1 MALHGRHAEGEGETE
16 VGDESNKLRS
26 KTLIQGANRAGA
38 RAMLRACGLKDED
51 FTKPLIG
58 VANTW
63 IEIGPCN
70 YHLRELAQHVKDG
83 IRRAGGTPLE
93 FNTVSIS
100 DGITMGTEGMK
111 TSLISR
117 EVIADSI
124 ELVTRGNLFDA
135 LVVLVGCDKTI
146 PGGIM
151 ALARLNIPGLI
162 LYGGSIAPGEFEGHP
177 VTIQDVYEA
186 IGSHSSGKMSDER
199 LLALEKSACPGAG
212 ACGGQFTAN
221 TMALV
226 SEFLGIAPI
235 GLSNVPATNAGKA
248 AAGERAG
255 EMALDLLRGD
265 ITPCKII
272 TKTAIENAIA
282 GVAATGGS
290 TNAVLH
296 LLAIANEAK
305 LPLSIDDFDRISSKT
320 PIIADLKPGGRF
332 VATDLFAAGGT
343 ALIAK
348 RMLEA
353 GLLKGDAIT
362 VTGKTL
368 AQEADSAKERP
379 MQEVVRDAKNP
390 LKPTGGL
397 VILKGNLAP
406 EGCVIKVAG
415 HNTLNFRGP
424 ARVFDSEESAF
435 AEIDKNNIKAG
446 DVVVVR
452 YEGPKGGPGMREML
466 AVTAAL
472 VGAGL
477 GDSVALLTDG
487 RFSGATHGL
496 MAGHVAPEA
505 AHGGPIAAIE
515 DGDTIV
521 FDIPNRT
528 LNVDLTAEQIA
539 QRLANWRAP
548 APRFTSGVMAKYA
561 FLVSSSSRG
570 AITAL
575 PQTDSQPVQSGRTL

>member
-1 MALHGRHAEGEGETE
+1 VSKDTS
-16 VGDESNKLRS
+16 DLRS
-26 KTLIQGANRAGA
+26 QTLVKGASRAGA
-38 RAMLRACGLKDED
+38 RAMLRACGLKDDD
-51 FTKPLIG
+51 FSKPLIG

-83 IRRAGGTPLE
+83 IRKAGGMPLE

-177 VTIQDVYEA
+177 VTLQDVYEA
-186 IGSHSSGKMSDER
+186 IGAHSSGKMSDAR

-226 SEFLGIAPI
+226 AEFLGIAPI
-235 GLSNVPATNAGKA
+235 GPSGIPATDSAKA

-255 EMALDLLRGD
+255 EMVLDLLRRD
-265 ITPCKII
+265 VTPSKII

-290 TNAVLH
+290 TNSVLH
-296 LLAIANEAK
+296 LLAIASEAK
-305 LPLSIDDFDRISSKT
+305 IPLSIDDFDRVSSRT
-320 PIIADLKPGGRF
+320 PIIADLKPAGRF
-332 VATDLFAAGGT
+332 VATDLYAAGGT
-343 ALIAK
+343 ALVAK
-348 RMLEA
+348 RMIEA

-368 AQEADSAKERP
+368 GQEADAAIEKP
-379 MQEVVRDAKNP
+379 KQEVVRSAKNP

-397 VILKGNLAP
+397 VILRGNLAP

-415 HNTLNFRGP
+415 HNTMNFRGT
-424 ARVFDSEESAF
+424 ARVFDSEEAAF
-435 AEIDKNNIKAG
+435 AEIDKNKIRAG
-446 DVVVVR
+446 DVVVIR
-452 YEGPKGGPGMREML
+452 YEGPKGGPGMREIKKENNK
-466 AVTAAL
+466 
-472 VGAGL
+472 
-477 GDSVALLTDG
+477 
-487 RFSGATHGL
+487 R
-496 MAGHVAPEA
+496 
-505 AHGGPIAAIE
+505 I
-515 DGDTIV
+515 
-521 FDIPNRT
+521 
-528 LNVDLTAEQIA
+528 
-539 QRLANWRAP
+539 
-548 APRFTSGVMAKYA
+548 K
-561 FLVSSSSRG
+561 
-570 AITAL
+570 
-575 PQTDSQPVQSGRTL
+575 

>member
-1 MALHGRHAEGEGETE
+1 MSAPPLKPRSSALTDGAH
-16 VGDESNKLRS
+16 RS
-26 KTLIQGANRAGA
+26 AA
-38 RAMLRACGLKDED
+38 RAMLRACGLQDED
-51 FTKPLIG
+51 FSKPLIG

-70 YHLRELAQHVKDG
+70 YHLRELASHVKDG
-83 IRRAGGTPLE
+83 IRKAGGTPLE

-100 DGITMGTEGMK
+100 DGITMGTEGMRA
-111 TSLISR
+111 SLVSR

-135 LVVLVGCDKTI
+135 LIVLVGCDKTI
-146 PGGIM
+146 PGGVM
-151 ALARLNIPGLI
+151 ALARLNIPGLV
-162 LYGGSIAPGEFEGHP
+162 LYGGSIAPGQFEGHS
-177 VTIQDVYEA
+177 VTIQDVFEA
-186 IGSHSSGKMSDER
+186 VGAHARGGMSDAR
-199 LLALEKSACPGAG
+199 LKALEASACPGAG

-226 SEFLGIAPI
+226 CEFLGIAPM
-235 GLSNVPATNAGKA
+235 GLSSIPATNEAKA
-248 AAGERAG
+248 AAGERTG
-255 EMALDLLRGD
+255 EMVLELLRTNT
-265 ITPCKII
+265 IPSKII

-305 LPLSIDDFDRISSKT
+305 IPLSIDDFDRISSRV

-332 VATDLFAAGGT
+332 VATDLYAAGGT
-343 ALIAK
+343 ALVAK
-348 RMLEA
+348 RLVDA
-353 GLLKGDAIT
+353 RILNGDALT
-362 VTGKTL
+362 VTGRTIG
-368 AQEADSAKERP
+368 QEAASANETAR
-379 MQEVVRDAKNP
+379 QEVVRKLDSP

-406 EGCVIKVAG
+406 EGCVVKVAG
-415 HNTLNFRGP
+415 HNMMSFRGP
-424 ARVFDSEESAF
+424 ARVFDGEEAAF
-435 AEIDKNNIKAG
+435 AGVENGTIKAG
-446 DVVVVR
+446 DVVVIR

-505 AHGGPIAAIE
+505 AHGGPIAAIR
-515 DGDTIV
+515 DGDMIA
-521 FDIPNRT
+521 FDISKRS
-528 LNVDLTAEQIA
+528 LSVELSAEELRA
-539 QRLANWRAP
+539 RLSGWEPP
-548 APRFTSGVMAKYA
+548 AAHYAGGVMAKYA
-561 FLVSSSSRG
+561 FLVSSASRG
-570 AITAL
+570 AVTSIPTPLSSTA
-575 PQTDSQPVQSGRTL
+575 QSGAISSRTA

>member
-1 MALHGRHAEGEGETE
+1 MSDTLPKPRSRALIE
-16 VGDESNKLRS
+16 
-26 KTLIQGANRAGA
+26 GANRAGA
-38 RAMLRACGLKDED
+38 RAMLRASGLKDDD
-51 FTKPLIG
+51 FKKPLIG

-70 YHLRELAQHVKDG
+70 YHLRELAQHVKEG
-83 IRRAGGTPLE
+83 IRAAGGTPLE

-100 DGITMGTEGMK
+100 DGITMGTEGMRA
-111 TSLISR
+111 SLVSR

-162 LYGGSIAPGEFEGHP
+162 LYGGSIAPGQYEGHS

-186 IGSHSSGKMSDER
+186 IGKHARGGMTDAELKS
-199 LLALEKSACPGAG
+199 LECAACPGAG

-226 SEFLGIAPI
+226 CEFLGIAPM
-235 GLSNVPATNAGKA
+235 GLSSIPATDKGKG
-248 AAGERAG
+248 AAGRRAG
-255 EMALDLLRGD
+255 EFVLELLRRD
-265 ITPCKII
+265 LTPSKII
-272 TKTAIENAIA
+272 TKAAIENAIA

-305 LPLSIDDFDRISSKT
+305 IPLSIDDFDRISSRV

-332 VATDLFAAGGT
+332 VATDLYAAGGT
-343 ALIAK
+343 ALVAK
-348 RMLEA
+348 RLLEA
-353 GLLKGDAIT
+353 GLLRGDALT
-362 VTGKTL
+362 VTGSTL
-368 AQEADSAKERP
+368 AEEAAKAKETP
-379 MQEVVRDAKNP
+379 SQEVVRKLNAP

-397 VILKGNLAP
+397 VILKGNIAP

-415 HNTLNFRGP
+415 HNLQSFRGP
-424 ARVFDSEESAF
+424 ARVFDNEVAAF
-435 AEIDKNNIKAG
+435 AAVEQGAIKAG
-446 DVVVVR
+446 DVIVIR

-505 AHGGPIAAIE
+505 ANGGPIAAIA
-515 DGDTIV
+515 DGDTII
-521 FDIPNRT
+521 FDIPKRQ
-528 LNVDLTAEQIA
+528 LSLDLSAAEIQK
-539 QRLANWRAP
+539 RLAAWKP
-548 APRFTSGVMAKYA
+548 PQPRFTSGVMAKYA
-561 FLVSSSSRG
+561 LLVSSSSLG
-570 AITAL
+570 AVTAV
-575 PQTDSQPVQSGRTL
+575 PATFSGPVAAGSYARTS

>member
-1 MALHGRHAEGEGETE
+1 MS
-16 VGDESNKLRS
+16 DPFPKLRS
-26 KTLIQGANRAGA
+26 QALIGGASRAGA
-38 RAMLRACGLKDED
+38 RAMLRASGLKDDD
-51 FTKPLIG
+51 FTKPLVG

-70 YHLRELAQHVKDG
+70 YHLRELAEHVKAG
-83 IRRAGGTPLE
+83 IRKAGGTPLE

-111 TSLISR
+111 ASLISR
-117 EVIADSI
+117 EVITDSI
-124 ELVTRGNLFDA
+124 ELVTRGNMFDA

-146 PGGIM
+146 PAGVM
-151 ALARLNIPGLI
+151 SLARLNIPGLV
-162 LYGGSIAPGEFEGHP
+162 LYGGSIAPGTFEGHD

-186 IGSHSSGKMSDER
+186 IGSHSSGKMNDAR

-221 TMALV
+221 TMAMV
-226 SEFLGIAPI
+226 CEFLGIAPMTI
-235 GLSNVPATNAGKA
+235 SSVPATNAGKA

-255 EMALDLLRGD
+255 ELLLDLLRKN
-265 ITPCKII
+265 ITPSQII

-282 GVAATGGS
+282 AVAATGGS

-305 LPLSIDDFDRISSKT
+305 IPLSIDDFDRISAKT
-320 PIIADLKPGGRF
+320 PIIADLKPAGRF

-348 RMLEA
+348 RMIEA
-353 GLLKGDAIT
+353 GLLKPEALT
-362 VTGKTL
+362 VTGKTIG
-368 AQEADSAKERP
+368 QEADSAKETP
-379 MQEVVRDAKNP
+379 KQEVIHSAKNP

-415 HNTLNFRGP
+415 HDYHAFRGT
-424 ARVFDSEESAF
+424 ARVFDSEEAAF
-435 AEIDKNNIKAG
+435 AAVDKGQIKAG
-446 DVVVVR
+446 DVVVIR
-452 YEGPKGGPGMREML
+452 YEGPRGGPGMREML

-477 GDSVALLTDG
+477 GESVALLTDG
-487 RFSGATHGL
+487 RFSGATRGF
-496 MAGHVAPEA
+496 MVGHVAPEA
-505 AHGGPIAAIE
+505 ARGGPIAALA
-515 DGDTIV
+515 DGDAIV
-521 FDIPNRT
+521 FDIQNRK
-528 LNVDLTAEQIA
+528 LDVELTDEQIK
-539 QRLANWRAP
+539 QRLASWKAP

-561 FLVSSSSRG
+561 FLVSSSSLG
-570 AITAL
+570 AVTTL
-575 PQTDSQPVQSGRTL
+575 PQAEAVAGSTGRTL

>member
-1 MALHGRHAEGEGETE
+1 VSDTLPKPRSRALIE
-16 VGDESNKLRS
+16 
-26 KTLIQGANRAGA
+26 GANRAGA
-38 RAMLRACGLKDED
+38 RAMLRASGLKDDD
-51 FTKPLIG
+51 FKKPLIG

-70 YHLRELAQHVKDG
+70 YHLRELAQHVKEG
-83 IRRAGGTPLE
+83 IRAAGGTPLE

-100 DGITMGTEGMK
+100 DGITMGTEGMRA
-111 TSLISR
+111 SLVSR

-162 LYGGSIAPGEFEGHP
+162 LYGGSIAPGQYEGHS

-186 IGSHSSGKMSDER
+186 IGKHARGGMTDAELKS
-199 LLALEKSACPGAG
+199 LECAACPGAG

-226 SEFLGIAPI
+226 CEFLGIAPM
-235 GLSNVPATNAGKA
+235 GLSSIPATDKGKG
-248 AAGERAG
+248 AAGRRAG
-255 EMALDLLRGD
+255 EFVLELLRRD
-265 ITPCKII
+265 LTPSKII
-272 TKTAIENAIA
+272 TKAAIENAIA

-296 LLAIANEAK
+296 LLAIANEARI
-305 LPLSIDDFDRISSKT
+305 PLSIDDFDRISSRV

-332 VATDLFAAGGT
+332 VATDLYAAGGT
-343 ALIAK
+343 ALVAK
-348 RMLEA
+348 RLLEA
-353 GLLKGDAIT
+353 GLLRGDALT
-362 VTGKTL
+362 VTGSTL
-368 AQEADSAKERP
+368 AEEAAKAKETP
-379 MQEVVRDAKNP
+379 SQEVVRKLNAP

-397 VILKGNLAP
+397 VILKGNIAP

-415 HNTLNFRGP
+415 HNLQSFRGP
-424 ARVFDSEESAF
+424 ARVFDNEEAAF
-435 AEIDKNNIKAG
+435 AAVEQGAIKAG
-446 DVVVVR
+446 DVIVIR

-505 AHGGPIAAIE
+505 ANGGPIAAIA
-515 DGDTIV
+515 DGDTII
-521 FDIPNRT
+521 FDIPKRQ
-528 LNVDLTAEQIA
+528 LSLDLSAAEIQK
-539 QRLANWRAP
+539 RLAAWKP
-548 APRFTSGVMAKYA
+548 PQPRFTSGVMAKYA
-561 FLVSSSSRG
+561 LLVSSSSLG
-570 AITAL
+570 AVTAV
-575 PQTDSQPVQSGRTL
+575 PATFSAPVAAGSYARTS

>member
-1 MALHGRHAEGEGETE
+1 MSDPLPKPRSSAL
-16 VGDESNKLRS
+16 VD
-26 KTLIQGANRAGA
+26 GASRAGA
-38 RAMLRACGLKDED
+38 RAMLRACGLRDED
-51 FTKPLIG
+51 FKKPLIG

-70 YHLRELAQHVKDG
+70 YHLRELAQHVKNG
-83 IRRAGGTPLE
+83 IRKAGGTPLE
-93 FNTVSIS
+93 FNTISIS
-100 DGITMGTEGMK
+100 DGITMGTEGMR

-117 EVIADSI
+117 EVITDSI
-124 ELVTRGNLFDA
+124 ELVARGNLFDA

-146 PGGIM
+146 PGGVM
-151 ALARLNIPGLI
+151 SLARLDIPGLV
-162 LYGGSIAPGEFEGHP
+162 LYGGSIAPGQFEGHA

-186 IGSHSSGKMSDER
+186 IGAHTRGSMNDAR
-199 LLALEKSACPGAG
+199 LDLLEKSACPGAG

-226 SEFLGIAPI
+226 CEFLGIAPM
-235 GLSNVPATNAGKA
+235 GLSSVPATNSGKA
-248 AAGERAG
+248 AAGEHAG
-255 EMALDLLRGD
+255 ELLMDLLRRD
-265 ITPCKII
+265 VTPSKIL

-305 LPLSIDDFDRISSKT
+305 VPLSIDDFDRISAKT
-320 PIIADLKPGGRF
+320 PILADLKPGGRF
-332 VATDLFAAGGT
+332 VATDLHAAGGT

-368 AQEADSAKERP
+368 GEEAAAAKETSG
-379 MQEVVRDAKNP
+379 QEVVRKKENA

-397 VILKGNLAP
+397 AILKGNLSP
-406 EGCVIKVAG
+406 EGCVVKLAG
-415 HNTLNFRGP
+415 HNVQNFRGP
-424 ARVFDSEESAF
+424 ARVFDNEEAAF
-435 AEIDKNNIKAG
+435 AAIEKNEIKAG
-446 DVVVVR
+446 NVIVIR

-505 AHGGPIAAIE
+505 AHRGPIAAVN

-521 FDIPNRT
+521 FDIPKRE
-528 LNVDLTAEQIA
+528 LNVEISPEEMQR
-539 QRLANWRAP
+539 RLATWKP
-548 APRFTSGVMAKYA
+548 PVPRFTSGVMAKYA
-561 FLVSSSSRG
+561 LLVSSSSLG
-570 AITAL
+570 AVTAV
-575 PQTDSQPVQSGRTL
+575 PTGAPPTIQSGRTL